1 MKKTYLK
8 PIVNTRSAQPTN
20 LLCES
25 FYGNG
30 DTGLTPGGGSNGE
43 ARTQEWNIWDE
54 GE

>member
-25 FYGNG
+25 FQTNV
-30 DTGLTPGGGSNGE
+30 GLTPDGGSDGD
-43 ARTQEWNIWDE
+43 ARAQEWNIWDKDE
-54 GE
+54 